1 MARDYNRAG
10 AIAAISSVLVTS
22 PSLIARE
29 TGWIA
34 RYGSFEQVIETTLN
48 GRKSHPSGYGQ

>member
-1 MARDYNRAG
+1 VARDYNRAG
-10 AIAAISSVLVTS
+10 AMAAISSVLVTS

-34 RYGSFEQVIETTLN
+34 QYGSLKQLIETTLN
-48 GRKSHPSGYGQ
+48 RRKLHPGGYG